1 MTTQRNIGIIRIIL
15 FLVNFITVIFLAAII
30 YRSTKLII
38 WDFHAR
44 EFLESIQYIPVIPW
58 KVPAYSILL
67 LLVFLLS
74 IELRERFFKESST
87 IQILWCVFDILICI
101 IIIYLLNMG
110 HKSLLLLPLT
120 NIIIYID
127 GKKSRSL
134 FIAFTLALYSIFDY
148 DILSVKLNM
157 VSINEYIQ
165 YFNPTLRL
173 YLQGIKSILFSA
185 NQMLF
190 IIFMVFVVQKEIDE
204 NVKIRELYDKL
215 VRTTEELRVVNIQL
229 EDYAKKS
236 EEMAKIKER
245 NRLAR
250 EIHDIIGHTLTGI
263 STGLDA
269 CLELIDIDSSKTKH
283 QLRKIADLA
292 RQGLLDV
299 RKSVKQLRPDAL
311 ERYSLVSAIQKLADN
326 INECTSTKVEVQI
339 RGDESR
345 LNGDE
350 EEAVY
355 RVVQESITNAVRH
368 GQAQNIKISLIFN
381 EDKVEIDIIDDGIGC
396 ANIHQGFGL
405 KHITE
410 RVLMLQ
416 GNARFRSEEGKG
428 FQVIVD
434 IPVRN
439 KAI

>member
-1 MTTQRNIGIIRIIL
+1 MVAHRNIGIIRIML
-15 FLVNFITVIFLAAII
+15 FLVNFITVIFLAGII

-44 EFLESIQYIPVIPW
+44 DFLESIQYIPVIPW

-67 LLVFLLS
+67 LLIFLLS
-74 IELRERFFKESST
+74 IELRERLLKESNT
-87 IQILWCVFDILICI
+87 MQILWCIFDLFICI
-101 IIIYLLNMG
+101 VIIYLLNMG
-110 HKSLLLLPLT
+110 HKGLLLLPLT
-120 NIIIYID
+120 NIIVYID
-127 GKKSRSL
+127 SKKSRSL

-148 DILSVKLNM
+148 DILSVKFNM

-165 YFNPTLRL
+165 YFNPAQRL

-190 IIFMVFVVQKEIDE
+190 IIFMIFTVQKQIDE
-204 NVKIRELYDKL
+204 NEKIRELYNKL

-250 EIHDIIGHTLTGI
+250 EIHDIIGHTLTSI

-269 CLELIDIDSSKTKH
+269 CLELIDIDSARTKH
-283 QLRKIADLA
+283 QLTKIADLA

-326 INECTSTKVEVQI
+326 INECTSTKVEAQI
-339 RGDESR
+339 SGEEIR
-345 LNGDE
+345 LSGDE

-368 GQAQNIKISLIFN
+368 GQAKNINISLRFDT
-381 EDKVEIDIIDDGIGC
+381 DKVEIKVIDDGVGC
-396 ANIHQGFGL
+396 SNIHQGFGL

-439 KAI
+439 RAV

>member
-1 MTTQRNIGIIRIIL
+1 MTAQRNIGIIRIIL
-15 FLVNFITVIFLAAII
+15 FLVNFITIIFLAGII

-44 EFLESIQYIPVIPW
+44 DFLESIQYIPVIPW
-58 KVPAYSILL
+58 KVPTYCILL
-67 LLVFLLS
+67 LLLFPLS
-74 IELRERFFKESST
+74 IELREKFFKESST
-87 IQILWCVFDILICI
+87 MQILWCFFDISICV

-127 GKKSRSL
+127 GKKRRFL

-148 DILSVKLNM
+148 DILSVKFNM
-157 VSINEYIQ
+157 FSINEYIQ
-165 YFNPTLRL
+165 YFNPVQRL

-190 IIFMVFVVQKEIDE
+190 IIFMIFVVQKEIDE
-204 NVKIRELYDKL
+204 NVKIREIYDKL

-269 CLELIDIDSSKTKH
+269 CLELIDLDHAKTKY
-283 QLRKIADLA
+283 QLTKIADLA

-311 ERYSLVSAIQKLADN
+311 ERNSLVSAIQKLADN
-326 INECTSTKVEVQI
+326 INDCTSTRVEVQI
-339 RGDESR
+339 KGEESR
-345 LNGDE
+345 LSGDE

-368 GQAQNIKISLIFN
+368 GQAKNINVSLRFN
-381 EDKVEIDIIDDGIGC
+381 EDKVEIDIIDDGVGC
-396 ANIHQGFGL
+396 GNIHQGFGL

-434 IPVRN
+434 IPIRN
-439 KAI
+439 KTI